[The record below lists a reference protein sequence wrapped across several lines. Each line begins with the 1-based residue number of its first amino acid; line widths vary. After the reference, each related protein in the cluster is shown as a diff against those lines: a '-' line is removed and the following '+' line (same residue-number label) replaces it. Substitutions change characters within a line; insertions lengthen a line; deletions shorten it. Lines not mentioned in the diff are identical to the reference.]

1 MGKIRIL
8 QEKTTAYQLFLGI
21 IFLCLVSTVFLL
33 FTDADELG
41 LPVGKWEESNARYGD
56 LTVTVR
62 TRKDSF
68 CVRSG
73 VTFVGENPN
82 LELSTFF
89 RLEVYDESD
98 FRITAANGTEFVSS
112 GPCRKEERLVLNGYE
127 NGCWTLIETRNSA
140 KRRMFWT
147 EF

>member
-1 MGKIRIL
+1 MGKIRIWRENTIVYQFIVIML
-8 QEKTTAYQLFLGI
+8 LCFVSIILLLPTAAEDL
-21 IFLCLVSTVFLL
+21 
-33 FTDADELG
+33 D
-41 LPVGKWEESNARYGD
+41 LPAGKWLEGDTRYGT
-56 LTVTVR
+56 LTVHSR
-62 TRKDSF
+62 SREDSF

-73 VTFVGENPN
+73 VTFVGENPDF
-82 LELSTFF
+82 ELSTYF

-98 FRITAANGTEFVSS
+98 FCITTTSGTEFVSS

-127 NGCWTLIETRNSA
+127 NGYWTLIETRNSA